1 MDGMMNKTVT
11 FASLGGALLYLT
23 ATAIPASAIECR
35 GTFAYNSAAGSYISN
50 SICEDKLIAKVSG
63 YPHLGKNGVKQNP
76 SVKAEACMFASSD
89 IRISHLCADLGVEDN
104 GSDFE

>member
-35 GTFAYNSAAGSYISN
+35 GAFAYNSATGGYISN
-50 SICEDKLIAKVSG
+50 SICENKLIAKVG
-63 YPHLGKNGVKQNP
+63 RKPYYGPNGVKENP
-76 SVKAEACMFASSD
+76 IVKAEACFFGSSD
-89 IRISHLCADLGVEDN
+89 IRIRDLCAGHLPADL
-104 GSDFE
+104 SP

>member
-35 GTFAYNSAAGSYISN
+35 GAFAYNSATGGYISN
-50 SICEDKLIAKVSG
+50 SICENKLIAKVG
-63 YPHLGKNGVKQNP
+63 RKPYYGPYCVLQNP
-76 SVKAEACMFASSD
+76 AVKAEACRFGGSD
-89 IRISHLCADLGVEDN
+89 IRIRDLCAGHLNDN
-104 GSDFE
+104 KRFP

>member
-35 GTFAYNSAAGSYISN
+35 GAFAYNSAAGGYISN
-50 SICEDKLIAKVSG
+50 SICEDKLIAYVGRKPFNG
-63 YPHLGKNGVKQNP
+63 PNGVRQNP
-76 SVKAEACMFASSD
+76 SVKAEACRFGGSD
-89 IRISHLCADLGVEDN
+89 IRIQDLCAGHVLEGR
-104 GSDFE
+104 SRR